1 MPDDERSVSWK
12 EGSLNIIDHAV
23 MNVLYDI
30 IIKYWNGITNKWRE
44 KLKESTRN
52 QGKEQ
57 CIDGSLYLSWSNY
70 KPDHNYFEGDEPG
83 ISEQVSLYQIDV

>member
-1 MPDDERSVSWK
+1 MPDDERSVSRN

-23 MNVLYDI
+23 MNLLYNI

-44 KLKESTRN
+44 KLKDSTRN

-57 CIDGSLYLSWSNY
+57 CTEGSLYLSWSNY
-70 KPDHNYFEGDEPG
+70 KPDDNYFEGDEPG
-83 ISEQVSLYQIDV
+83 ISVQASLYYIVA